1 MSGPYAAGL
10 GMRKRTISH
19 VSTTDDE
26 ENEEN
31 FFSSNDAMPA
41 PTKRRRVTHADA
53 EVVPKFRPEDSNSSV
68 SSWLHKIDQLG
79 DVYGWDATEKQF
91 VMQLRL
97 RGSAR
102 RWYDELENYNLR
114 WEDWK
119 SALRT
124 AFPRSTDYVD
134 RLEAMLSRTKRDTET
149 MTNYFHDKV
158 SLLKKCEIEGE
169 SAISCIIRG
178 LPVELRANAKAY
190 QCETPEL
197 LYYGYLSSLENYR
210 KVEAAA
216 STKRSTWRRGATDV
230 YVATSQPSGVK
241 RCYAC
246 RRVGHDARD
255 CRTQQRCDTCQR
267 AGHTSTTC
275 WFASAPSSSR
285 APVQQA
291 PSRVSRIMFTTISTC
306 QDIYKRLVYIGAI
319 VLLAFIDTGS
329 KLNILTSKRAKMLDL
344 NVVPSDI
351 VMRGFG
357 GAHIKSLGRTRIDVS
372 IDDICLSGEV
382 EITDYD
388 LSDID
393 LIIGQ
398 SMINQPGISLVT
410 TTNTVEFVQTKEVE
424 NCLMNCK
431 LEDNDFN
438 SKYCVYLKCDVKIPA
453 QSACYINVFVD
464 IESNDNSCCFLTN
477 SIYVHN
483 GQMCYAIPGRVIC
496 IEGYLKFINLS
507 DEVIFLPA
515 HKLVARAELVSLV
528 PDNFRDVMAVELH
541 TKSTR
546 NVPLLDPNE
555 IDIGE
560 LSGEDNDKLL
570 TLLSKYSH
578 MFAKDTKDLGC
589 TDLIKMQIQTTTDK
603 PVHFKPYRL
612 SLKTCTK

>member
-10 GMRKRTISH
+10 GMKKRTISH

-26 ENEEN
+26 ENEEK
-31 FFSSNDAMPA
+31 FFSSNDAMPV

-216 STKRSTWRRGATDV
+216 STRRSTWRRASPRSNGQVERVNRTIIDGLNTMSESESTWDDKLADIVWGINNTPNATTSFPPFKLMFGHENSRLPA
-230 YVATSQPSGVK
+230 YPTNRPTSQEEALK
-241 RCYAC
+241 D
-246 RRVGHDARD
+246 RRENAKLHS
-255 CRTQQRCDTCQR
+255 C
-267 AGHTSTTC
+267 
-275 WFASAPSSSR
+275 SSSDKDVDR
-285 APVQQA
+285 
-291 PSRVSRIMFTTISTC
+291 
-306 QDIYKRLVYIGAI
+306 D
-319 VLLAFIDTGS
+319 
-329 KLNILTSKRAKMLDL
+329 DL
-344 NVVPSDI
+344 
-351 VMRGFG
+351 
-357 GAHIKSLGRTRIDVS
+357 
-372 IDDICLSGEV
+372 
-382 EITDYD
+382 
-388 LSDID
+388 ID
-393 LIIGQ
+393 L
-398 SMINQPGISLVT
+398 
-410 TTNTVEFVQTKEVE
+410 
-424 NCLMNCK
+424 
-431 LEDNDFN
+431 LE
-438 SKYCVYLKCDVKIPA
+438 S
-453 QSACYINVFVD
+453 
-464 IESNDNSCCFLTN
+464 
-477 SIYVHN
+477 
-483 GQMCYAIPGRVIC
+483 
-496 IEGYLKFINLS
+496 
-507 DEVIFLPA
+507 
-515 HKLVARAELVSLV
+515 
-528 PDNFRDVMAVELH
+528 
-541 TKSTR
+541 
-546 NVPLLDPNE
+546 
-555 IDIGE
+555 
-560 LSGEDNDKLL
+560 
-570 TLLSKYSH
+570 
-578 MFAKDTKDLGC
+578 
-589 TDLIKMQIQTTTDK
+589 
-603 PVHFKPYRL
+603 
-612 SLKTCTK
+612 